1 MVYIGIIDFVVVV
14 AVVVSFCAA
23 FLLTFSILQTPFKT
37 LWIVDFP
44 YSTYTLN
51 SNQR

>member
-23 FLLTFSILQTPFKT
+23 FLLTFPILQTPFKT
-37 LWIVDFP
+37 LWIVDL
-44 YSTYTLN
+44 S
-51 SNQR
+51 